1 MENPAEVQEVRNKLR
16 MMKFP
21 QDEILSV
28 VRRQQRALHKQKQA
42 NDTIRSEIDQYEK
55 QIANIDR
62 EIHLYKT
69 SEDLQRLQTMRKNL
83 TNRLSVLTADFNAEE
98 AKRRKLEDE
107 VSVENSKAGGFFQ
120 QSRENEELQAR
131 LRTMENRLDKALV
144 RYNRNLT
151 KLGEIRARIDE
162 LRKDRRSF
170 RQVVETTE
178 RQKERSD
185 WEIGNLISTSNEA
198 YSERDRHK
206 MELLRLKSAEKSDVK
221 AFEEK
226 LARLNQTIEGQKIAQ
241 SATLNQPQAVPT
253 INSQLG
259 SQAAELEDIQRMT
272 DQYDDTN
279 KKTLQL
285 LGFESVQ
292 ELFAEADKIERE
304 NFSLYNFVVEHGAT
318 RTRLQ
323 EEIDGL
329 ELQKEQLLAQTEDH
343 EIEQSGELEE
353 LTVEI
358 QGLDRELKATKAK
371 RQKNEADFA
380 SVYSDIESI
389 FQMLGCSWDEAPDGK
404 TTVTPANAMFCL
416 SSIETEIAAM
426 MNQVVSNTKLACGM
440 RDIKPSSFLPEDQAQ
455 PQPAAVVSRHITQ
468 TRVVQEKELAG
479 RVADTTKPLSM
490 EEMMAMLN
498 DQ

>member
-21 QDEILSV
+21 QDEILNV

-42 NDTIRSEIDQYEK
+42 NDTIRGEIEQYEK

-69 SEDLQRLQTMRKNL
+69 SEDLQRLQTSRKNL
-83 TNRLSVLTADFNAEE
+83 TNRLSVLTADYNAEE

-144 RYNRNLT
+144 RYNRNLA
-151 KLGEIRARIDE
+151 KLGELRARIDE

-170 RQVVETTE
+170 RQVVKTTE
-178 RQKERSD
+178 QQKERSD
-185 WEIGNLISTSNEA
+185 QEIGNLISTSNEA

-206 MELLRLKSAEKSDVK
+206 MELLRLKSAEKTDVK

-226 LARLNQTIEGQKIAQ
+226 LARLNQQIEGKKIAQ
-241 SATLNQPQAVPT
+241 SATLNQQQTQLPS

-259 SQAAELEDIQRMT
+259 SQAAELEEIQRATEKYEM
-272 DQYDDTN
+272 TN
-279 KKTLQL
+279 KSCLEL
-285 LGFESVQ
+285 LGFETVEQ
-292 ELFAEADKIERE
+292 LFAEADRLERE
-304 NFSLYNFVVEHGAT
+304 NFSLFNFVVEHGAT

-329 ELQKEQLLAQTEDH
+329 ELQKEQLLAQTEDT
-343 EIEQSGELEE
+343 EVEQSGELEE
-353 LTVEI
+353 LTMEI
-358 QGLDRELKATKAK
+358 QDVDGKLKEVKAK
-371 RQKNEADFA
+371 RTKNEEDFA
-380 SVYSDIESI
+380 SVYSDIESV
-389 FQMLGCSWDEAPDGK
+389 FTMLNCSWDDSPDGK
-404 TTVTPANAMFCL
+404 TTVTPGNAMFCL
-416 SSIETEIAAM
+416 SAIETEIAALM
-426 MNQVVSNTKLACGM
+426 QCVQQRTRQECMS
-440 RDIKPSSFLPEDQAQ
+440 RDIAPSSFLPEDQAQ
-455 PQPAAVVSRHITQ
+455 PQPAMVSRHITQ
-468 TRVVQEKELAG
+468 TRAVQEKELAG
-479 RVADTTKPLSM
+479 KVADTTKPLSM
-490 EEMMAMLN
+490 EEMMAML
-498 DQ
+498 DEQ

>member
-21 QDEILSV
+21 QDEILNV

-42 NDTIRSEIDQYEK
+42 NDTIRGEIDQYEK

-69 SEDLQRLQTMRKNL
+69 SEDLQRLQTTRKNL
-83 TNRLSVLTADFNAEE
+83 TNRLSVLTADYNAEE

-151 KLGEIRARIDE
+151 KLGELRARIDE

-170 RQVVETTE
+170 RQVVKTTE
-178 RQKERSD
+178 ERKARSD
-185 WEIGNLISTSNEA
+185 MEIGNLISTSNEA

-206 MELLRLKSAEKSDVK
+206 MELLRLKSAEKTDVK
-221 AFEEK
+221 AFEEE
-226 LARLNQTIEGQKIAQ
+226 LTRLNQQIEGKKIAQ
-241 SATLNQPQAVPT
+241 GATLNQVQTVPT
-253 INSQLG
+253 LNSQLG
-259 SQAAELEDIQRMT
+259 SQAAELEEIDRITKKYEDENQRTLDIMGM
-272 DQYDDTN
+272 
-279 KKTLQL
+279 K
-285 LGFESVQ
+285 SVE
-292 ELFAEADKIERE
+292 ELIAEADRLERE
-304 NFSLYNFVVEHGAT
+304 NYSLFSFVVEHGAT

-329 ELQKEQLLAQTEDH
+329 ELQKEQLLAQTEDN
-343 EIEQSGELEE
+343 EVEQSEE
-353 LTVEI
+353 LANLTREI
-358 QGLDRELKATKAK
+358 QVVDGNLKEVRSK
-371 RQKNEADFA
+371 RAKNEADFA

-389 FQMLGCSWDEAPDGK
+389 FTMLKCSWDEAPDGK
-404 TTVTPANAMFCL
+404 TSVTPANAMFCL
-416 SSIETEIAAM
+416 SAIETELAAM
-426 MNQVVSNTKLACGM
+426 MNDVLEKTRMECGL
-440 RDIKPSSFLPEDQAQ
+440 REIQPSSFLPEEPAH
-455 PQPAAVVSRHITQ
+455 QPALVSRHITQ
-468 TRVVQEKELAG
+468 TRAVQEKELAG
-479 RVADTTKPLSM
+479 KVADTTKPLSM
-490 EEMMAMLN
+490 EEMMAMIN
-498 DQ
+498 DE